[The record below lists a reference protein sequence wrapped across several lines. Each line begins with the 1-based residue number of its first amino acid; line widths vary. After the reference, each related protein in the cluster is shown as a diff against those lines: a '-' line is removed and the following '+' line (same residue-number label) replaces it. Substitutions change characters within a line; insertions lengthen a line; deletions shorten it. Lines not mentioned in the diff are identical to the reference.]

1 LRGQFGFNN
10 DSNIARQ
17 KTVSGS
23 FNPTRKSFKQ
33 HEQNGS
39 KQQQQQ
45 QHLLPSLLSPSQ
57 KKSLFNNNN
66 NKPNNTHLRS
76 KSGDYT
82 NLRRN
87 K

>member
-10 DSNIARQ
+10 DSNNARQ
-17 KTVSGS
+17 KTVSGT

-39 KQQQQQ
+39 KQQQQ

-57 KKSLFNNNN
+57 KKSLFNNN
-66 NKPNNTHLRS
+66 KPNNTHLRS

>member
-1 LRGQFGFNN
+1 MRGQFGFNN